1 MGMNLPSEKQ
11 KIFDAICEDLE
22 KVEHVSALVLGG
34 SYATGRANADSD
46 IDIGIYYHENNPFD
60 IQEIQKI
67 ARKYAKDNAPTVT
80 DFYQWGPWV
89 NGGAWIQTEAGKV
102 DFLYRNVNQ
111 VRRTLQDAME
121 GIWENHYDQ
130 QPPYGFTSLFYLA
143 EIEACKAIFDP
154 QNVIQ
159 YLKSL
164 VKIYPEPLKNK
175 VIQDSL
181 WAAEFSIINTDGFAQ
196 SNDYYN
202 TFGCFTRT
210 LKAIV
215 QALFAI
221 NEIYPISDKKAIEI
235 LEKADQKP
243 KDLTRKVE
251 SILKAKVSLT
261 DSLTQLNSLFQE
273 VVQLSGNQYT
283 PLFSFKNGLKP
294 R

>member
-1 MGMNLPSEKQ
+1 MGMNLLAEKQ

-22 KVEHVSALVLGG
+22 KVEHVSAVVLGG

-60 IQEIQKI
+60 IKEIESI
-67 ARKYAKDNAPTVT
+67 AKKYAKDNIPTVT
-80 DFYQWGPWV
+80 DFYEWGPWV
-89 NGGAWIQTEAGKV
+89 NGGAWIQTEAGKI
-102 DFLYRNVNQ
+102 DFLYRNINQ
-111 VRRTLQDAME
+111 VRRTIQDAME
-121 GIWENHYDQ
+121 GIWENHYEQ

-143 EIEACKAIFDP
+143 EIEACKAVFDP

-175 VIQDSL
+175 IIQESL
-181 WAAEFSIINTDGFAQ
+181 WAAEFSIINTNGFAK

-202 TFGCFTRT
+202 TFCCFTRT

-221 NEIYPISDKKAIEI
+221 NEIYPISDKKALEI

-243 KDLTRKVE
+243 KDLTKKVE
-251 SILKAKVSLT
+251 SILKAKGSLT
-261 DSLTQLNSLFQE
+261 DSLMQLNSLFQE

-283 PLFSFKNGLKP
+283 PLFSFKNGL
-294 R
+294 

>member
-1 MGMNLPSEKQ
+1 MGMNLPPEKQ
-11 KIFDAICEDLE
+11 KIFDAICEELE

-111 VRRTLQDAME
+111 VRRTIQDAME

-181 WAAEFSIINTDGFAQ
+181 WAAEFSIINTEGFAQ

-210 LKAIV
+210 LKSIV

-221 NEIYPISDKKAIEI
+221 NEIYPISDKKALEI
-235 LEKADQKP
+235 LEKAVQKP

>member
-1 MGMNLPSEKQ
+1 MGMNLPPEKQ

-22 KVEHVSALVLGG
+22 KVEHVSAVVLGG

-60 IQEIQKI
+60 IKEIESI
-67 ARKYAKDNAPTVT
+67 AKKYAKDNDPTVT

-111 VRRTLQDAME
+111 VRRTIQDAME

-181 WAAEFSIINTDGFAQ
+181 WTAEFSIINTDRFAK

-221 NEIYPISDKKAIEI
+221 NEIYPISDKQALEI
-235 LEKADQKP
+235 LEKANQKP

-261 DSLTQLNSLFQE
+261 DSLIQLNSLFQE
-273 VVQLSGNQYT
+273 VVQLSGNRYT
-283 PLFSFKNGLKP
+283 LLFSFKNGLKP

>member
-1 MGMNLPSEKQ
+1 MNLPPEKQ
-11 KIFDAICEDLE
+11 KIFDAISEDLE
-22 KVEHVSALVLGG
+22 KVEHVSAVVLGG
-34 SYATGRANADSD
+34 SYATERANADSD

-60 IQEIQKI
+60 IKEIESI
-67 ARKYAKDNAPTVT
+67 AKKYAKDNDPTVT

-111 VRRTLQDAME
+111 VRRTIQDAME
-121 GIWENHYDQ
+121 GIWENHYEQ
-130 QPPYGFTSLFYLA
+130 HPPYGFTSLFYLA
-143 EIEACKAIFDP
+143 EIEACKALFDP

-164 VKIYPEPLKNK
+164 VKIYPEPLKIK

-181 WAAEFSIINTDGFAQ
+181 WTAEFSIINTDRFAK

-221 NEIYPISDKKAIEI
+221 NEIYPISDKKALEI

-261 DSLTQLNSLFQE
+261 DSLIQLNSLFQE
-273 VVQLSGNQYT
+273 VVQLSGNRYT

>member
-1 MGMNLPSEKQ
+1 MGMNLPPEKQ

-67 ARKYAKDNAPTVT
+67 ATKYTKDNAPTVT

-111 VRRTLQDAME
+111 VRRTIQDAME

-130 QPPYGFTSLFYLA
+130 QPPYGFSSLFYLA

-181 WAAEFSIINTDGFAQ
+181 WAAEFSIINTEGFAQ

-221 NEIYPISDKKAIEI
+221 NEIYPISDKKALEI
-235 LEKADQKP
+235 LEKAVQKP

-283 PLFSFKNGLKP
+283 PLFSFKNGLKL

>member
-1 MGMNLPSEKQ
+1 MNLPPEKQ

-60 IQEIQKI
+60 IKEIESI
-67 ARKYAKDNAPTVT
+67 AKKYAKDNDPTVT

-111 VRRTLQDAME
+111 VRRTIQDAME

-143 EIEACKAIFDP
+143 EIEACKAIVDP

-210 LKAIV
+210 LKSIV

-243 KDLTRKVE
+243 KDLKWKVE

-283 PLFSFKNGLKP
+283 PLFSFKIGLKP

>member
-111 VRRTLQDAME
+111 VRRTIQDAME

-196 SNDYYN
+196 CNDYYN

-221 NEIYPISDKKAIEI
+221 NEIYPISDKKALEI
-235 LEKADQKP
+235 LEKADHKP

-283 PLFSFKNGLKP
+283 PLFSFKNGLKL

>member
-1 MGMNLPSEKQ
+1 MGMNLPPEKQ

-22 KVEHVSALVLGG
+22 KVEHVSAVVLGG

-60 IQEIQKI
+60 IKEIESI
-67 ARKYAKDNAPTVT
+67 AKKYAKDNIPTVT
-80 DFYQWGPWV
+80 DFYEWGPWV
-89 NGGAWIQTEAGKV
+89 NGGAWIQTEAGKI
-102 DFLYRNVNQ
+102 DFLYRSINQ
-111 VRRTLQDAME
+111 VRGTIQDAME
-121 GIWENHYDQ
+121 GIWENHYEQ

-143 EIEACKAIFDP
+143 EIEACKAVFDP

-175 VIQDSL
+175 IIQESL
-181 WAAEFSIINTDGFAQ
+181 WAAEFSIINTNGFAK

-221 NEIYPISDKKAIEI
+221 NEIYPISDKKALEI

-243 KDLTRKVE
+243 KDLTKKVE

-261 DSLTQLNSLFQE
+261 DSFMQLNSLFQE

-294 R
+294 S